1 MFFSERSL
9 SSGRWEGPSTHS
21 GLPLPGSQG
30 STSLRCGLCL
40 FLGLAVLLLT
50 GTFKPRKLTF
60 SSKSCHSLSETWA
73 GSGLPYL
80 SVLYGASSLDFT
92 ERPAFQGP
100 PSCRDGS
107 SPSSIVLS
115 GCGVGVLEAAY
126 MMCSLC
132 ENSQCCTL
140 ICVPLYILVK

>member
-9 SSGRWEGPSTHS
+9 SPGRWEDPSTHS

-30 STSLRCGLCL
+30 STSLRCSLYL

-60 SSKSCHSLSETWA
+60 SSKSCHSLSEPWTC
-73 GSGLPYL
+73 SGLPYL